1 MAAAV
6 AAALMAVA
14 PAPSAQT
21 AERPAVVWAID
32 NLQAIGGHAVGVLG
46 SPRVVTTP
54 HGPAVEFNGES
65 DGLLVESNPIAGAR
79 AFRIEVDLAPAAGGP
94 AEQRFLHIQQADAD
108 NRALLE
114 LRMLTPESWCLD
126 TFLRFGPPGLA
137 LIDRGRAHR
146 AGEWHTVALSYDGVT
161 MAHEVDGVRELSGAV
176 AFGPMGAGRTSI
188 GVRQNRV
195 SWFKG
200 RMRQVRFYS
209 RSAAGTVTP
218 LAVGA
223 TFAPLF

>member
-1 MAAAV
+1 LATGV
-6 AAALMAVA
+6 AIAALAA
-14 PAPSAQT
+14 FTQAPSAQIVL
-21 AERPAVVWAID
+21 RPAVVWTID
-32 NLQAIGGHAVGVLG
+32 NLQSIGGHAVAVLG

-54 HGPAVEFNGES
+54 HGPAMEFNGES
-65 DGLLVESNPIAGAR
+65 DGLLVETNPIAGAR

-94 AEQRFLHIQQADAD
+94 PEQRFLHIQQADAD

-114 LRMLTPESWCLD
+114 LRMLTPGSWCLD

-137 LIDRGRAHR
+137 LIDRARAHR
-146 AGEWHTVALSYDGVT
+146 AGEWHTVALSYDGAT

-200 RMRQVRFYS
+200 MIREVRI
-209 RSAAGTVTP
+209 RTW
-218 LAVGA
+218 
-223 TFAPLF
+223 